1 MQVQVTV
8 LQVFLTVTSLL
19 SEYSIALPTGDCGT
33 TGTQFQSGTAV
44 LRNPKPYRVVVNKR
58 E

>member
-1 MQVQVTV
+1 MEVTV